1 MCQIQTSLAVRSAP
15 PQAQQQMAGRAGGM
29 GMGGGGMGGASE
41 LEMLR
46 RENAAMKRTLHDEL

>member
-1 MCQIQTSLAVRSAP
+1 MPEMKIGLVGAGQMA
-15 PQAQQQMAGRAGGM
+15 QAQRQMAGMAGGM

-46 RENAAMKRTLHDEL
+46 RENAAMKRALHDEL